1 MKMDNLQ
8 KFGTL
13 GQEAEN
19 QLELTKGFLN
29 TEGMPFEFVRDQLVK
44 TVATLVEMVA
54 VAEQIINQK
63 AQCKADLHSD
73 ESKEEENG

>member
-1 MKMDNLQ
+1 MDNLQ

-54 VAEQIINQK
+54 VAEQIITEK
-63 AQCKADLHSD
+63 AQCKAVLHSD
-73 ESKEEENG
+73 KSKEKENG